1 MACGSEGF
9 QLYLCANVS
18 VAISNGGPPG
28 PPCRPGGAQQHC
40 ALSDGEAGSVDST

>member
-28 PPCRPGGAQQHC
+28 PPQTGGVNSIV
-40 ALSDGEAGSVDST
+40 L